1 MFVKGQQ
8 KLHAEIDLLHII
20 KQLRTASFASS
31 AFLKPH
37 QAMLVK
43 WFDKYKVSLTKAEQ
57 EDVKPDLTFKR
68 TESMSFDPYAVDN
81 LISNDADSDSSS
93 SDED

>member
-1 MFVKGQQ
+1 
-8 KLHAEIDLLHII
+8 
-20 KQLRTASFASS
+20 
-31 AFLKPH
+31 
-37 QAMLVK
+37 MLVK

-68 TESMSFDPYAVDN
+68 TESMSFDPYAVEN
-81 LISNDADSDSSS
+81 LISHDADSDSSS